1 MSSII
6 QKKLIYILG
15 TLLLTFLLVL
25 STPIFVHAQD
35 RYGVYLERNRKDSSG
50 VLNHLT
56 TEDYLLAEKSF
67 SSSKVPYKEY
77 AVLDAFKSKSEVI
90 TRLDLVFKKSQD
102 DDINYLVID
111 SHGSLNGIIDFSY
124 RELRDILDK
133 YKGHFIISIFA
144 CESGGSINK
153 IKKNI
158 FEDFRQPNEKSGEFE
173 NSRYNIFCSCH
184 EDEYSYFNSYYAPFT
199 KSFFEASE
207 ENDVGKLKGDL
218 NDDGVVNSEEMLA
231 YLTKNGTIRSETPV
245 DQIAEPNLPI
255 FTLNLP
261 IFDFYGVGTWSGYD
275 THFAELKYNG
285 DHTASLF
292 SGVNMYGVQ
301 VHPYFSDVY
310 STIVAKDKN
319 GNELFHKE
327 YKGKDWVS
335 KYKDTFSLPEGSQ
348 LIISHAEGTTGRFA
362 TSNNKVLK
370 QFVSKKYF
378 YILKDNKLLENEK

>member
-1 MSSII
+1 MKEEFNEFDYS
-6 QKKLIYILG
+6 KKLIYILG

-25 STPIFVHAQD
+25 STPSFVHAQD

-56 TEDYLLAEKSF
+56 TEDYLLAEKAF
-67 SSSKVPYKEY
+67 SSSKVPYKEH
-77 AVLDAFKSKSEVI
+77 AVLDAFKPKSEVI
-90 TRLDLVFKKSQD
+90 TQLDSVFKKAQD
-102 DDINYLVID
+102 EDINYLVID
-111 SHGSLNGIIDFSY
+111 SHGSSYGIIDFSY
-124 RELRDILDK
+124 RELRNILDK

-144 CESGGSINK
+144 CESGGSISK
-153 IKKNI
+153 IQKNI
-158 FEDFRQPNEKSGEFE
+158 FKGFRKPNDKSGGFE

-199 KSFFEASE
+199 KSFFEATE

-218 NDDGVVNSEEMLA
+218 NDD
-231 YLTKNGTIRSETPV
+231 
-245 DQIAEPNLPI
+245 
-255 FTLNLP
+255 
-261 IFDFYGVGTWSGYD
+261 
-275 THFAELKYNG
+275 
-285 DHTASLF
+285 
-292 SGVNMYGVQ
+292 GVQ

-319 GNELFHKE
+319 GNELFNKE

-335 KYKDTFSLPEGSQ
+335 KYKDTFSLPEGAQ